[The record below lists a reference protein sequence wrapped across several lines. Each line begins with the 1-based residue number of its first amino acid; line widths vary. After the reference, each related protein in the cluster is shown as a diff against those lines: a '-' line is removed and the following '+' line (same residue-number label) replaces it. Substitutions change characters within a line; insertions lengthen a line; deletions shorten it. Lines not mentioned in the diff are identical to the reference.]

1 MGLYD
6 TIKRGMSMV
15 SSKKN
20 IGEKAAETTTAF
32 SPIVGVHRSELVK
45 SLGVVLKQAALNPV
59 NFGQHFLNYGKDM
72 VDVVRGT
79 SEYAP
84 HAKDRRFQDKAWAV
98 NPLYRRGMQSWM
110 AMKENLNNWLGEADI
125 DEMDRARAHFI
136 LDVVADTLAPTNT
149 LIGNPAAMKRLYET
163 GGSSVIQGLK
173 NAYDDMVNGIGI
185 PSQVDSRPFKV
196 GENLATTPGDVV
208 FRNDVLE
215 VIQYTPT
222 TEQVHAIP
230 LILIPPQI
238 NKFYASDLTPDKSLF
253 RFLLANGIQLFAIS
267 WRNPGVEQ
275 AHWGLETYIDAA
287 IEAMDAVMKI
297 TKSKKINVSGA
308 CSGGIT
314 VATLLSH
321 LAAEGDDRVNCSTFQ
336 VCVLDPRQEDS
347 EVGALVSEQTLELA
361 RARSASKGI
370 LSGDDLAKTF
380 AWMRPNDLIWNYV
393 VNNYLMG
400 DSPPAFDILFWNN
413 DTTNL
418 PAALHSDFLD
428 SYVSA
433 PFANPGTVEFKGN
446 MLDLGNITHDS
457 FIVAGFTDHITPW
470 RACFRTTKLIG
481 GHNEFYVSN
490 SGHIQS
496 LLNPPGNPKAKYF
509 YNENLDAKADE
520 WMASAELRD
529 GSWWTPWSEWLMSR
543 SGKMK
548 AAPKMNGD
556 KAHPSL
562 AKAPGEY
569 VFG

>member
-1 MGLYD
+1 MCLYD

-428 SYVSA
+428 SYISA

-470 RACFRTTKLIG
+470 RACFRTTRLIG

>member
-1 MGLYD
+1 MA
-6 TIKRGMSMV
+6 R
-15 SSKKN
+15 SKKS

-32 SPIVGVHRSELVK
+32 NPIVGVHRSELVK
-45 SLGVVLKQAALNPV
+45 SLGVVLKQAALNPK

-72 VDVVRGT
+72 VDVVKGT

-84 HAKDRRFQDKAWAV
+84 HAKDRRFQDKAWTF

-110 AMKENLNNWLGEADI
+110 AMRENLNNWLSEAEI
-125 DEMDRARAHFI
+125 DELDRARAHFI

-163 GGSSVIQGLK
+163 GGMSVIAGLK
-173 NAYDDMVNGIGI
+173 NAYNDMVNGIGI
-185 PSQVDSRPFKV
+185 PSQVDGRPFKV
-196 GENLATTPGDVV
+196 GENLATTPGEVV
-208 FRNDVLE
+208 FRSEVLE
-215 VIQYTPT
+215 IIQYAPT
-222 TEQVHAIP
+222 TEKVHSIP
-230 LILIPPQI
+230 LIVIPPQI

-253 RFLLANGIQLFAIS
+253 RYLLNQGIQLFAIS

-275 AHWGLETYIDAA
+275 AHWGLETYIDAV

-321 LAAEGDDRVNCSTFQ
+321 LAAEGDDRVNSSTFQ

-347 EVGALVSEQTLELA
+347 EVGALVSEETLELA
-361 RARSASKGI
+361 RNRSASKGI
-370 LSGDDLAKTF
+370 LSGDDLARTF

-393 VNNYLMG
+393 VNNYLLG

-428 SYVSA
+428 SYMSA
-433 PFANPGTVEFKGN
+433 PFANPGTVNFKGN
-446 MLDLGNITHDS
+446 KLDLGKVKHDS

-470 RACFRTTKLIG
+470 RACYRTTKLLG
-481 GHNEFYVSN
+481 GNNEFYVSN

-496 LLNPPGNPKAKYF
+496 LLNPPENPKAKYY
-509 YNENLDAKADE
+509 YNPSTDHKKSDD
-520 WMASAELRD
+520 WMQGAELID
-529 GSWWTPWSEWLMSR
+529 GSWWTAWFEWLTSR
-543 SGKMK
+543 SGNLK
-548 AAPKMNGD
+548 AAPKTLGG
-556 KAHPSL
+556 KAYPPL

>member
-1 MGLYD
+1 MA
-6 TIKRGMSMV
+6 R
-15 SSKKN
+15 SKKSV
-20 IGEKAAETTTAF
+20 GEKAAETTTAF

-72 VDVVRGT
+72 VDVVKGT

-84 HAKDRRFQDKAWAV
+84 HAKDRRFQDKAWTF

-110 AMKENLNNWLGEADI
+110 AMKENLNNWLDEAEI
-125 DEMDRARAHFI
+125 DELDRARAHFI
-136 LDVVADTLAPTNT
+136 LDVVADTLAPTNS

-163 GGSSVIQGLK
+163 GGMSVVAGLK
-173 NAYDDMVNGIGI
+173 NAYNDMVNGIGI
-185 PSQVDSRPFKV
+185 PSQVDGRPFKV

-208 FRNDVLE
+208 FRSEVLE
-215 VIQYTPT
+215 IIQYTPT
-222 TEQVHAIP
+222 TEKVHSIP
-230 LILIPPQI
+230 LMVIPPQI

-253 RFLLANGIQLFAIS
+253 RYLLDQGIQLFAIS

-275 AHWGLETYIDAA
+275 AHWGLETYIDAV

-297 TKSKKINVSGA
+297 TRSKKVNISGA

-347 EVGALVSEQTLELA
+347 EVGALVSEETLELA
-361 RARSASKGI
+361 RNRSAAKGI
-370 LSGDDLAKTF
+370 LSGDDLARTF

-393 VNNYLMG
+393 VNNYLLG

-428 SYVSA
+428 SYMST

-446 MLDLGNITHDS
+446 KLDLGKVDHDS

-470 RACFRTTKLIG
+470 RACYRTTKLLG
-481 GHNEFYVSN
+481 GNNEFYVSN

-496 LLNPPGNPKAKYF
+496 LLNPPGNPKAKYY
-509 YNENLDAKADE
+509 YNSDLSEGQADA
-520 WMASAELRD
+520 WMQNAELRD
-529 GSWWTPWSEWLMSR
+529 GSWWSAWFEWLTER
-543 SGKMK
+543 SGAMK
-548 AAPKMNGD
+548 AAPKSAGN
-556 KAHPSL
+556 KTYTSL

-569 VFG
+569 IFG